1 MAVILVILAICCYEA
16 VMIVVGHAEF
26 SVMMVVVCVMIRVMG
41 MSVAST
47 VTVPVIAAAMRMT
60 MSPTVLEDKNADQ
73 VDN

>member
-16 VMIVVGHAEF
+16 VMVVVGHAEF
-26 SVMMVVVCVMIRVMG
+26 SMMMVVVCVMIRVMG

-47 VTVPVIAAAMRMT
+47 TVTVPVIAAMRMT
-60 MSPTVLEDKNADQ
+60 MSPTVLEHKNADQ